1 MRFIFLLFII
11 LPIAEFMLL
20 MEVGSRIGA
29 LPTIAIVLLAAYV
42 GVQIIKRQG
51 FATLIRAQQRMQSG
65 ELPTAE
71 LLEGFMLAV
80 GGVLFLIPGFITD
93 IVGVVCLISFTR
105 RPLVAYLLHAG
116 MLQTFGNGVG
126 GGTFTSYKMGQHGS
140 HTGQTCKTFYEGEFV
155 REASPSEALTQ
166 TTPIDANKQAS
177 KSQAKT

>member
-1 MRFIFLLFII
+1 MRFIFVLFII

-29 LPTIAIVLLAAYV
+29 LRTIAIVLLAAYV

-71 LLEGFMLAV
+71 LLEGFMLAI
-80 GGVLFLIPGFITD
+80 GGILFLIPGFITD
-93 IVGVVCLISFTR
+93 IAGVVFLIPFSR
-105 RPLVAYLLHAG
+105 RPLAAYLLRAG
-116 MLQTFGNGVG
+116 MLQTLGNGV

-140 HTGQTCKTFYEGEFV
+140 HTGQACKTFYEGEFV
-155 REASPSEALTQ
+155 REASPIEALTQ
-166 TTPIDANKQAS
+166 TTPIDASKQAS
-177 KSQAKT
+177 KSQANT

>member
-29 LPTIAIVLLAAYV
+29 LRTIAIVLLAAYV

-93 IVGVVCLISFTR
+93 IVGVVFLIPFTR
-105 RPLVAYLLHAG
+105 RPLAAYLLRAG

-126 GGTFTSYKMGQHGS
+126 GGTFTNYKMGQHGS
-140 HTGQTCKTFYEGEFV
+140 HSGQASETFYEGEFV
-155 REASPSEALTQ
+155 REASPIEALTQ

-177 KSQAKT
+177 KSQANT